1 MHRSDFTCE
10 DIEAHADK
18 LRESYLEILRAAVQH
33 TGPTRY
39 RAVAERLGL
48 PLGTVKSRLH
58 RARAALNA
66 LKDRT
71 AAVENLREQAQP

>member
-1 MHRSDFTCE
+1 MHRSVFTCE

-18 LRESYLEILRAAVQH
+18 LRAPYLEILRAAVQH

-39 RAVAERLGL
+39 RVVAEQLGL